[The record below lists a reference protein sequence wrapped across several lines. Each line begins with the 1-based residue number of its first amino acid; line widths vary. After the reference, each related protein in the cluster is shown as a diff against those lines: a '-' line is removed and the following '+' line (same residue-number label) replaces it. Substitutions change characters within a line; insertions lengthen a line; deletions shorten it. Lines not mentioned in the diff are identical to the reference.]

1 MILEVQARMVCRGCY
16 DSERLDTERRKI
28 GAMATETGDCASAER
43 TVQASEETE
52 EHWAAIEVVT

>member
-1 MILEVQARMVCRGCY
+1 MMLEVQAGMVCRSCY
-16 DSERLDTERRKI
+16 DSERPDTERRKI